1 MTLVKLKYHMGIER
15 LTHGAQEVFSF
26 QGETVGDLVLQLL
39 VKSPSLKDCFVRK
52 EALEVA
58 PGISILVNG
67 REIMWLQGMAT
78 RLSEGDEISLL
89 RFVSGG

>member
-1 MTLVKLKYHMGIER
+1 MALVKLKYHMGIER
-15 LTHGAQEVFSF
+15 LAHGTQEALSF
-26 QGETVGDLVLQLL
+26 DGETLGELVLQLL
-39 VKSPSLKDCFVRK
+39 EKHPSLKECFVRK
-52 EALEVA
+52 EGLKAA

-78 RLSEGDEISLL
+78 RLSEGDEISML